1 MAGSKITIFSAKKII
16 TMCRSRP
23 EADHV
28 AVRDGRTLGVGSLD
42 DLAGWGDY
50 TLNDI
55 YADKILMPGFVEGHS
70 HVLEGAYW
78 LYTYCGFF
86 DRTGPDGKRWKGL
99 KSIEEVVARLREVA
113 AQPEMAGRPV
123 VGWGFDPIYFSS
135 RRMIASD
142 LDQVATDRPVVVM
155 HASGHMLNA
164 NNFILNAANVTEA
177 TNIHGVLK
185 DAAGKPTGEL
195 QELAAMFMAFEV
207 AGVSPL
213 ADMGTERCIRDF
225 AAVAQRAGVTT
236 ATDLYAMLSP
246 EVVDQQ
252 LAVTCQADF
261 PIRLVPAYGALSA
274 TAEQGIA
281 LMKELQARST
291 DKLRLGLI
299 KMMTDGSIQ
308 GFTARLKWPGY
319 YNGAPNGI
327 WNAPPDELIAQ
338 FADYHRAGFQ
348 IHVHTNGDEAIEVM
362 LGAIEA
368 ALDEKPR
375 RDHRHTLQH
384 CQMVSEAQ
392 LERAAA
398 LGVCVNMF
406 ANHLYYWGEEHLSTT
421 MGPERAHRLE
431 PFATADRLG
440 VRYAMHSDAPV
451 TPIGPLFTAGCAVN
465 RTTAKGRVLGPE
477 ERISV
482 DQALRAITLGA
493 AYTLKMDHL
502 VGSIESGKFADF
514 AVLDEDPY
522 AVPSEA
528 LKDVPVHATVLGG
541 LEFPAG

>member
-1 MAGSKITIFSAKKII
+1 MTGPATTIFSAKKII
-16 TMCRSRP
+16 TMCGGRP

-28 AVRDGRTLGVGSLD
+28 AVRDGRILGVGALDELSGWGVPQLD
-42 DLAGWGDY
+42 DRF
-50 TLNDI
+50 
-55 YADKILMPGFVEGHS
+55 ADKVILPGFVEGHS
-70 HVLEGAYW
+70 HLMEGAFWRYS
-78 LYTYCGFF
+78 YAGYF
-86 DRTGPDGKRWKGL
+86 DRTGPDGVVWAGL
-99 KSIEEVVARLREVA
+99 KSIDEVVARLKEVA
-113 AQPEMAGRPV
+113 SQGAADQPV

-135 RRMIASD
+135 RRMIAAD
-142 LDQVATDRPVVVM
+142 LDQVATDRPVILL

-164 NNFILNAANVTEA
+164 NSFILNAANVTEA
-177 TNIHGVLK
+177 TNVHGVLK
-185 DAAGKPTGEL
+185 DAQGKPTGEL

-207 AGVSPL
+207 AGVSPF
-213 ADMGTERCIRDF
+213 ADMGAERSLLDF

-236 ATDLYAMLSP
+236 ATDLFAMLTP

-252 LAVTCQADF
+252 LATTGKADF

-274 TAEQGIA
+274 PAEQGIA
-281 LMKELQARST
+281 LMRELSARST
-291 DKLRLGLI
+291 DKLRIGLI

-319 YNGAPNGI
+319 FNGAPNGI
-327 WNAPPDELIAQ
+327 WNAPPEELIAQ

-348 IHVHTNGDEAIEVM
+348 IHAHANGDEAIEVM
-362 LGAIEA
+362 LGAVAA
-368 ALDEKPR
+368 ALEEKPR
-375 RDHRHTLQH
+375 FDHRHTLQH

-406 ANHLYYWGEEHLSTT
+406 ANHLFYWGEEHRRVTI
-421 MGPERAHRLE
+421 GPERAARLE

-451 TPIGPLFTAGCAVN
+451 TPIGPLFTAWCAVN
-465 RTTAKGRVLGPE
+465 RRTAKGRLLGAE

-482 DQALRAITLGA
+482 HQALRAITLGA

-502 VGSIESGKFADF
+502 VGSIEAGKFADF

-522 AVPSEA
+522 AVPAEE
-528 LKDVPVHATVLGG
+528 LKDVPVAATVLGG
-541 LEFPAG
+541 RVFPAR